1 MVEIIGH
8 IVALVLSVG
17 ASGMMVL
24 LVVMYINAFAE
35 QRKPKRPKNIEV
47 YAGHCMSGKCPR
59 CGAAVTNCD
68 GKEVGAMSFCPCC
81 GRKIQFP
88 KHKAID
94 GVKSVSADEYLK
106 GVKRK

>member
-1 MVEIIGH
+1 MVEIIDN
-8 IVALVLSVG
+8 IFALALAVSLS
-17 ASGMMVL
+17 SIMVL

-35 QRKPKRPKNIEV
+35 QRRPKCPKNIEA
-47 YAGHCMSGKCPR
+47 YAGHCMRGKCPR

-68 GKEVGAMSFCPCC
+68 GKDVGAVSFCPCC

-106 GVKRK
+106 GVKRR